1 MKLISELDPYVKTEL
16 WHKDRLIAKAATEAQ
31 KNTQDPVFNE
41 TVFFD
46 LPELDS
52 QGLKHVKL
60 NFYMMDEDFG
70 SKDDKMGHIVIGGE
84 NNEGSALL
92 HWNKVI
98 ASPNQESEMWHPFLE
113 NGSTTKPDPETKEP
127 LEPVV
132 ASADILLSICY
143 QANSKKLIL
152 KVIKARNLPKLDTF
166 GLVGKFVSVA
176 KTINLE
182 SQIIVV
188 IR

>member
-1 MKLISELDPYVKTEL
+1 
-16 WHKDRLIAKAATEAQ
+16 
-31 KNTQDPVFNE
+31 
-41 TVFFD
+41 
-46 LPELDS
+46 
-52 QGLKHVKL
+52 
-60 NFYMMDEDFG
+60 MDEDFG

-113 NGSTTKPDPETKEP
+113 TGSTTKLAVDPETKEP

-166 GLVGKFVSVA
+166 GLVGKFVSGA
-176 KTINLE
+176 KTIN
-182 SQIIVV
+182 SYPQI
-188 IR
+188 